1 MFKHYGNYNGKEKNI
16 TFLGFIMLLKIQST
30 KYYKKKK
37 RKKKKEVNFKHS
49 LDIFVDLFIK

>member
-30 KYYKKKK
+30 KENHQ
-37 RKKKKEVNFKHS
+37 KKKKEVNFKHS